1 MQNFHKE
8 LEALKNSGY
17 STGELRR
24 DIEEME
30 KVFLNRDKIAI
41 LTILFINVIRGNN
54 SSDF

>member
-30 KVFLNRDKIAI
+30 KVFFTDLREC
-41 LTILFINVIRGNN
+41 FIFYTTETHQI
-54 SSDF
+54 